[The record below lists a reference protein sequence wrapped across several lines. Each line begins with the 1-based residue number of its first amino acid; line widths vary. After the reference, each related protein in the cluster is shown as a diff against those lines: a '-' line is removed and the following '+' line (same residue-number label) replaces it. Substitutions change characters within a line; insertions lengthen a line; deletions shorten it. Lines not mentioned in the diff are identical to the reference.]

1 MLAASKTS
9 AKSTKKTSILLI
21 GALSIAV
28 IISISWYFFSAKLP
42 LDQREIYVQ
51 IPVLVTQFGC
61 LVSSLVT
68 VLRLGLRTSEGRYY
82 LSLVIAMG
90 LWSCAQSIW
99 AYSQIMLQIEIP
111 YPSIADFFWLL
122 GFAFLTYHYY
132 YSFKVWKQAKVVK
145 LYSIIGAII
154 ITSILIGNLI
164 YLSLQS
170 SADEEF
176 NMVTTFVSN
185 LYVVG
190 EGVLLVPAIV
200 ILWSLSGRDIF
211 LLHRVL
217 LSLFIIL
224 NMLGDV
230 GFVYNEL
237 LVDEDAFAQQEWVW
251 WMVYTISYLLFI
263 GGLIWYNKISTTINK
278 NIQSTIDKQYP
289 YLEKLWNE
297 TTNNPK
303 SDMSESEKGFEVEH
317 FTNPELINHKI
328 ENTLRK
334 THDDISFLVST
345 EEIFLKI
352 KTEIYKF
359 IKIFSELNVNVRIL
373 IPGSD
378 GLGDLAFELEKHPKV
393 NLQRLYRPLSK
404 DFAIF
409 VIDSNAILDLE
420 FKKDENIS
428 NGDGKELLL
437 YSERQ
442 AQVKSHIAL
451 FENCWMLPL
460 VHENISGRVNLGSL
474 T

>member
-1 MLAASKTS
+1 
-9 AKSTKKTSILLI
+9 
-21 GALSIAV
+21 
-28 IISISWYFFSAKLP
+28 
-42 LDQREIYVQ
+42 
-51 IPVLVTQFGC
+51 
-61 LVSSLVT
+61 
-68 VLRLGLRTSEGRYY
+68 
-82 LSLVIAMG
+82 
-90 LWSCAQSIW
+90 
-99 AYSQIMLQIEIP
+99 
-111 YPSIADFFWLL
+111 
-122 GFAFLTYHYY
+122 
-132 YSFKVWKQAKVVK
+132 
-145 LYSIIGAII
+145 
-154 ITSILIGNLI
+154 
-164 YLSLQS
+164 
-170 SADEEF
+170 
-176 NMVTTFVSN
+176 MVTTFVSN

-190 EGVLLVPAIV
+190 EGILLVPAIV

-224 NMLGDV
+224 NKLGDV

-359 IKIFSELNVNVRIL
+359 IKIFSELNVDVRIL

-378 GLGDLAFELEKHPKV
+378 GLRDLVFELEKNSKV
-393 NLQRLYRPLSK
+393 RFQRLYRPLSK
-404 DFAIF
+404 ESAIF
-409 VIDSNAILDLE
+409 IIDSNAILDLE
-420 FKKDENIS
+420 FKKDEEIS
-428 NGDGKELLL
+428 NGEELLL
-437 YSERQ
+437 YSERE
-442 AQVKSHIAL
+442 AQVQSHIAL

-460 VHENISGRVNLGSL
+460 IHEKIPNQ
-474 T
+474 

>member
-1 MLAASKTS
+1 LV
-9 AKSTKKTSILLI
+9 L
-21 GALSIAV
+21 
-28 IISISWYFFSAKLP
+28 FFAKLP
-42 LDQREIYVQ
+42 LDQRAIYVQ
-51 IPVLVTQFGC
+51 IPVLVTQFSC
-61 LVSSLVT
+61 LVASLVT
-68 VLRLGLRTSEGRYY
+68 VLRLGLKSSEGRYY
-82 LSLVIAMG
+82 LSLVIATG

-99 AYSQIMLQIEIP
+99 AYSQIILQIEMP
-111 YPSIADFFWLL
+111 YPSIADFLWLL
-122 GFAFLTYHYY
+122 GFAFLSYHFY
-132 YSFKVWKQAKVVK
+132 YSFKVWKQANVVK

-154 ITSILIGNLI
+154 ISGILIGNLI

-176 NMVTTFVSN
+176 DIVTTIVSN
-185 LYVVG
+185 LYVLG
-190 EGVLLVPAIV
+190 NGILLAPAIV
-200 ILWSLSGRDIF
+200 ILWSLSGRDIL

-217 LSLFIIL
+217 LCYFIIL
-224 NMLGDV
+224 NMLGDI
-230 GFVYNEL
+230 GFAYNET
-237 LVDEDAFAQQEWVW
+237 LVEEDAFAQQEWIW

-297 TTNNPK
+297 TSNNNPK
-303 SDMSESEKGFEVEH
+303 SNMSESEKAFEVEH

-334 THDDISFLVST
+334 THEDILFLIST

-352 KTEIYKF
+352 KTEIDKF
-359 IKIFSELNVNVRIL
+359 IKIFSELNVDVRIL

-378 GLGDLAFELEKHPKV
+378 GLRDLAFELQKHSKV
-393 NLQRLYRPLSK
+393 RFQRLYRPLSK
-404 DFAIF
+404 DSAIF

-420 FKKDENIS
+420 FKKDKDIS

-437 YSERQ
+437 YSERE
-442 AQVKSHIAL
+442 AQVQSYIAL

-460 VHENISGRVNLGSL
+460 VHENISNR
-474 T
+474 

>member
-1 MLAASKTS
+1 VLAASKTS

-21 GALSIAV
+21 GGLFTAIL
-28 IISISWYFFSAKLP
+28 ISISWYFFFAKLP
-42 LDQREIYVQ
+42 LDQRDIYVQ
-51 IPVLVTQFGC
+51 IPVLVTQFSC
-61 LVSSLVT
+61 LVASLFT
-68 VLRLGLRTSEGRYY
+68 VLRLGLKSSEGRYY
-82 LSLVIAMG
+82 LSLVIATG
-90 LWSCAQSIW
+90 LWSAAQSIW
-99 AYSQIMLQIEIP
+99 AYSQIILQIEMP
-111 YPSIADFFWLL
+111 YPSIADFLWLL
-122 GFAFLTYHYY
+122 GYAFLSYHFY
-132 YSFKVWKQAKVVK
+132 YSFKVWNKANVVK
-145 LYSIIGAII
+145 RYSIIGAII

-176 NMVTTFVSN
+176 DIVTTIVSN
-185 LYVVG
+185 LYIVG
-190 EGVLLVPAIV
+190 NGLLLAPAIV
-200 ILWSLSGRDIF
+200 IMWSLSGRDIL

-217 LSLFIIL
+217 LCYFIIL

-237 LVDEDAFAQQEWVW
+237 LVEEDAFAQQEWVW

-297 TTNNPK
+297 TSNNNHK
-303 SDMSESEKGFEVEH
+303 SNISESEKGFEVEH

-334 THDDISFLVST
+334 THDDILFLIST

-352 KTEIYKF
+352 KTQIYKF
-359 IKIFSELNVNVRIL
+359 IKIFAELNVDVRIL

-378 GLGDLAFELEKHPKV
+378 GLRDLAFELEKHSKV
-393 NLQRLYRPLSK
+393 RFQRLYRPLSK
-404 DFAIF
+404 DSAIF

-420 FKKDENIS
+420 LKKDEDIS

-437 YSERQ
+437 YSERE
-442 AQVKSHIAL
+442 AQVQSHIAL
-451 FENCWMLPL
+451 FENCWMLPW
-460 VHENISGRVNLGSL
+460 VHENISNR
-474 T
+474 